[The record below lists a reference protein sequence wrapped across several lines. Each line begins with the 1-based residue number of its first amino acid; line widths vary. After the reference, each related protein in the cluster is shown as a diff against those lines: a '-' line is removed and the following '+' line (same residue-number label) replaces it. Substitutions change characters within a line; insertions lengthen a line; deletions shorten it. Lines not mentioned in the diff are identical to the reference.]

1 MLRTAR
7 LRLRPLSADDVA
19 AVEAVY
25 GDEATMT
32 TMPWRRLPD
41 RAAVEA
47 WVRDRLSEQARTRH
61 GTYVVSDHEETLIGF
76 CGFLPRDNEL
86 EIGWVIRKPHWGHG
100 FATEAVAAVLATATD
115 RRIVAAIRPGNL
127 ASMRVAEKVG
137 LRFDHE
143 AGDEFGTLLVYAI
156 DSCSQE

>member
-7 LRLRPLSADDVA
+7 LRLRPISPDDAA

-25 GDEATMT
+25 GDAATMT
-32 TMPWRRLPD
+32 TMPWRRLAD
-41 RAAVEA
+41 RGAVDA
-47 WVRDRLSEQARTRH
+47 WLRDRLSEQARTRH
-61 GTYVVSDHEETLIGF
+61 GTYVISDHEGTLVGF
-76 CGFLPRDNEL
+76 CGFLPRDEEL
-86 EIGWVIRKPHWGHG
+86 EIGWVIQKPHWGNG
-100 FATEAVAAVLATATD
+100 FATEAVAAVLATTED

-143 AGDEFGTLLVYAI
+143 AGDEFGALLVYAN